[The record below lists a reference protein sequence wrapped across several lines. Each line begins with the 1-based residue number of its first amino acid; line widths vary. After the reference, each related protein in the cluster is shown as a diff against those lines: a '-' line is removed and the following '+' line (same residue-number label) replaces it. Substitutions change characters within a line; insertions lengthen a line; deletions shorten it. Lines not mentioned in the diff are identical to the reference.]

1 MINRLICSN
10 ILARLNDKKAI
21 ILLGPR
27 QVGKSTLMDQLKDS
41 FAQPVISW
49 NGDEADIRDLLKNAT
64 STKLKALIGNAKTLI
79 IDEAQRVE
87 DIGLTLKLIVDQIKD
102 VKVIATGSSAFELSN
117 KTNEPLTGRKWE
129 YQLYPISFEEMV
141 NHHGLLN
148 EKRLLQQRLV
158 FGYYPEIV
166 NHPNDEKQRLKQLV
180 DSYLYKDILI
190 WERILKPEK
199 LEKLLQAL
207 AFQLGNEV
215 SYHELGQLAGLDNQ
229 TVEKYIQLL
238 EKAFIIFRLGAL
250 NRNLRNELKKSRK
263 IYFYDNG
270 LRNTIINNFNA
281 VTLRD
286 DVGALWENFLMSERQ
301 KFLAYHNVEALKYF
315 WRTHAQQEI
324 DYVEERNGEIAAYE
338 FKWNPKSKVKFSSAF
353 IEAYQPKSKIVI
365 HPNNFEEFVMN
376 ID

>member
-1 MINRLICSN
+1 MITRIIKSK
-10 ILARLNDKKAI
+10 ILARITDRKAI

-27 QVGKSTLMDQLKDS
+27 QVGKSTLMEQLKSS
-41 FAQPVISW
+41 FAQPVIMW
-49 NGDEADIRDLLKNAT
+49 NGDEADIRNLLKNPT
-64 STKLKALIGNAKTLI
+64 STKLKVLIGNAKTLI
-79 IDEAQRVE
+79 IDEAQRIE
-87 DIGLTLKLIVDQIKD
+87 DIGLTLKLIVDQIKE
-102 VKVIATGSSAFELSN
+102 VKVIATGSSAFELAN
-117 KTNEPLTGRKWE
+117 KTNESLTGRKWE

-141 NHHGLLN
+141 EYHGLLN
-148 EKRLLQQRLV
+148 EKRLLQQRMV

-166 NHPNDEKQRLKQLV
+166 NHPGEERLRLKQLV

-207 AFQLGNEV
+207 AFQVGSEV

-229 TVEKYIQLL
+229 TVEKYITLL
-238 EKAFIIFRLGAL
+238 EKAFIIFRLSAL

-270 LRNTIINNFNA
+270 LRNAIINNFNA

-301 KFLAYHNVEALKYF
+301 KYLAYHDIDVLKYF
-315 WRTHAQQEI
+315 WRTHTQQEI
-324 DYVEERNGEIAAYE
+324 DYIEEKNGEIDAYE
-338 FKWNPKSKVKFSSAF
+338 FKWNSKARVKFSNAF
-353 IEAYQPKSKIVI
+353 TEAYQPKTKMVI
-365 HPNNFEEFVMN
+365 HSENFEEFVMSL
-376 ID
+376 D